1 MAQKIFVS
9 GTGQNCGKTT
19 VSLAL
24 LHMARK
30 SGRRIGFLKPV
41 GPKPA
46 TLRGRDVDKD
56 VALVAQVYH
65 LEHDLGLM
73 SPVVLHSAT
82 TRQVL
87 DGTIRAEALQD
98 SIVLAAEQLS
108 RHCDLLVI
116 EGAGHS
122 GVGAA
127 IGLNNA
133 RVAKLLG
140 APVLLVTGGGVGSV
154 IDAVVMNLALYRA
167 EGADVRLVLA
177 NKLQASKR
185 ERTLGYLQRAFQLE
199 DFPVAASFNY
209 SPILANPTLNRIA
222 RILGLELQG
231 NRSEGTRIVHHLQ
244 LGAASAQR
252 VADLL
257 QESTL
262 LLVTASRDELLVMLA
277 NLYQLP
283 DYKSKIAGLV
293 IPGTSPVSK
302 ITQQI
307 LDGSDIPYLRTHRTT
322 AEVFTKISE
331 DVTKINAEDTHKISL
346 IQALA
351 ESGEEIDW
359 AMIDRLFA
367 PAAGS

>member
-1 MAQKIFVS
+1 MAQKIFVA

-24 LHMARK
+24 LHMARQ
-30 SGRRIGFLKPV
+30 SGRRIGFLKAV
-41 GPKPA
+41 GPKP
-46 TLRGRDVDKD
+46 TILRGRDVDKD

-73 SPVVLHSAT
+73 SPVVLHPTT

-87 DGTIRAEALQD
+87 DGSIRPEALQD

-108 RHCDLLVI
+108 RACDLLVI
-116 EGAGHS
+116 EGAGHG

-127 IGLNNA
+127 VGLSNA

-154 IDAVVMNLALYRA
+154 IDAVVLNLALYRA

-177 NKLQASKR
+177 NKLQAPKR
-185 ERTLGYLQRAFQLE
+185 ERTLRYLQQAFAE
-199 DFPVAASFNY
+199 ESFPVAASFNY

-222 RILGLELQG
+222 RILGLQLQG
-231 NRSEGTRIVHHLQ
+231 NQDEGTRIVHHLQ
-244 LGAASAQR
+244 LGASAAQR

-262 LLVTASRDELLVMLA
+262 LLVTSSRDELLVMLA
-277 NLYQLP
+277 NLYQIP
-283 DYKSKIAGLV
+283 EYKAKLSGLV
-293 IPGTSPVSK
+293 IPGTSPISK

-307 LDGSDIPYLRTHRTT
+307 LDGSNIPYLRTHRTT
-322 AEVFTKISE
+322 ADVFTTISE

-351 ESGEEIDW
+351 QSGEEIDC
-359 AMIDRLFA
+359 AAIDRLFHSGA
-367 PAAGS
+367 RG

>member
-1 MAQKIFVS
+1 MAQKIFVA

-24 LHMARK
+24 LHMARQAR
-30 SGRRIGFLKPV
+30 RRIGFLKPV

-56 VALVAQVYH
+56 VALVAQVFH

-73 SPVVLHSAT
+73 SPVVLHGAT

-87 DGTIRAEALQD
+87 DGFIRPEELQD
-98 SIVLAAEQLS
+98 RIVLAAEQLS
-108 RHCDLLVI
+108 RTCDLLVI

-127 IGLNNA
+127 IGLSNA

-154 IDAVVMNLALYRA
+154 IDAVAMNLALYRS
-167 EGADVRLVLA
+167 EESEVRLLLA
-177 NKLQASKR
+177 NKLEAAKR
-185 ERTLGYLQRAFQLE
+185 ERTLGYLQRAFEGQ

-231 NRSEGTRIVHHLQ
+231 NRNEGTRIVHHVQ
-244 LGAASAQR
+244 LGAASSQR

-262 LLVTASRDELLVMLA
+262 LLVTSSRDELLVMLA
-277 NLYQLP
+277 NLYQIPEFKAQL
-283 DYKSKIAGLV
+283 AGLV
-293 IPGTSPVSK
+293 IPGTAPVSR

-307 LDGSDIPYLRTHRTT
+307 LDGSDIPYMRTHRTT
-322 AEVFTKISE
+322 AEVFTTISE

-351 ESGEEIDW
+351 EEGEEIDC
-359 AMIDRLFA
+359 ALIDRLFRQTV
-367 PAAGS
+367 G